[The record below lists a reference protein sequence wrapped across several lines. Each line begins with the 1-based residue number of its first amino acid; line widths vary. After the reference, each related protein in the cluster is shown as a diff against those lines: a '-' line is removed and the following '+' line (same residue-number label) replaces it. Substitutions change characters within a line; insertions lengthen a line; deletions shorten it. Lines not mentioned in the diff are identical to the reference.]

1 MSIGSITLPQRQ
13 RYFKII
19 KSYRDSKLSDE
30 QSSADKTL
38 SISIISLTVEK
49 KNNYYTK
56 YTKWTEDEVI

>member
-1 MSIGSITLPQRQ
+1 MSIDSIKLPQ

-30 QSSADKTL
+30 QSSIDKTL
-38 SISIISLTVEK
+38 SISKISLTVEK

-56 YTKWTEDEVI
+56 WTEDEVI

>member
-1 MSIGSITLPQRQ
+1 MSIGSITLPQ

-30 QSSADKTL
+30 QSSIDKTL
-38 SISIISLTVEK
+38 SISKISLTVEK

-56 YTKWTEDEVI
+56 WTEDEVI